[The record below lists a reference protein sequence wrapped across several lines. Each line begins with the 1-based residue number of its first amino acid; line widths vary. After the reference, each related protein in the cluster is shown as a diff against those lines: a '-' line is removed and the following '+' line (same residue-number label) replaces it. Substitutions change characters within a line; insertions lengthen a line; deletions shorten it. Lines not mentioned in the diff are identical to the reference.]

1 MHQTHVHAPP
11 ARSRPRRTVLRL
23 LLVLSLVAGTLAL
36 LARPAVAADPVA
48 RISGADRVST
58 AVAVADVG
66 WDQAPRVLLATSVD
80 YPDAVAA
87 AALAASYDAPVL
99 LNPPKGLAGPVR
111 DALQRLDTDQ
121 VTILGGT
128 NAMSK
133 TVEGELRDLGL
144 DVDRIAGGDR
154 FETAAAVAESVT
166 VRNATAPETPVA
178 ALALGARADSGDA
191 WPDALSAA
199 SLAGLDVPAPT
210 LLTARDGLPTATR
223 DALRELAPETVV
235 ILGGDAAVS
244 SRVADQVADL
254 GADVV
259 RAAGTNRYRT
269 SVAVARHAARGVHAD
284 TGTLDSGQAVF
295 VSGQD
300 FPDAL
305 AAGALAARREAPLL
319 LVPGGRLDD
328 GVDGYLRADA
338 TVVTGGALVGG
349 SSAVSDLVEDEIA
362 AALTGAPRPEPP
374 PPPCPDNSSP
384 DCAYTYQA
392 AISTWE
398 SLARCE
404 SGGNWAINTGNGYY
418 GGLQFSLSSWRAVG
432 GAGYPHQASKWE
444 QMHRGELLRARQGWG
459 AWPSCTR
466 KLGLR

>member
-1 MHQTHVHAPP
+1 MHQTHTH
-11 ARSRPRRTVLRL
+11 ARSAPSRSRRTALRL

-36 LARPAVAADPVA
+36 LTRPAAAADPVA

-58 AVAVADVG
+58 AVAVADAG
-66 WDQAPRVLLATSVD
+66 WDRAPHVLLATSVD

-87 AALAASYDAPVL
+87 AALAASHDAPVL
-99 LNPPKGLAGPVR
+99 LNPPEGLSAPVR
-111 DALQRLDTDQ
+111 DALQRLGATD

-128 NAMSK
+128 NAMSA

-144 DVDRIAGGDR
+144 DVGRIAGGDR
-154 FETAAAVAESVT
+154 FETAAAVAESAT
-166 VRNATAPETPVA
+166 ARNATAPETPVA

-199 SLAGLDVPAPT
+199 SLAGLDVPVPT
-210 LLTARDGLPTATR
+210 LLTARDGLPETTR
-223 DALRELAPETVV
+223 DALRELAPDTVV
-235 ILGGDAAVS
+235 ILGGDAAIS
-244 SRVADQVADL
+244 ARVGDQVADL

-259 RAAGTNRYRT
+259 RAEGTNRYRT
-269 SVAVARHAARGVHAD
+269 SVAVARHAAGGVHAD
-284 TGTLDSGQAVF
+284 TGTLDSEQAVF

-319 LVPGGRLDD
+319 LVPQGRLDD
-328 GVDGYLRADA
+328 GVDAYLRADTT
-338 TVVTGGALVGG
+338 TVTEGALVGG
-349 SSAVSDLVEDEIA
+349 SGAVSAHVEDEIDA
-362 AALTGAPRPEPP
+362 AVTGAPRPEPP
-374 PPPCPDNSSP
+374 PPPCPENSSP
-384 DCAYTYQA
+384 DCAYTYEA
-392 AISTWE
+392 PISTWE
-398 SLARCE
+398 SLAGCE

-444 QMHRGELLRARQGWG
+444 QMHRGELLRTRQGWG
-459 AWPSCTR
+459 AWPSCSR